1 MIYWPRQ
8 AEEFTIV
15 IPNASGYKPA
25 ADDPALWLEVRNNVG
40 LQEFPGVLDGAAVT
54 ARYISMT
61 FIDWGVPDEMPDGE
75 YDYALRLGAEGPVI
89 SCGLLIVG
97 DYQPAESIQYDKPTT
112 YEQYQ
117 PE

>member
-1 MIYWPRQ
+1 M
-8 AEEFTIV
+8 V
-15 IPNASGYKPA
+15 IPNASGYTPA
-25 ADDPALWLEVRNNVG
+25 ADDPALWMEVRNNVG
-40 LQEFPGVLDGAAVT
+40 LQEFPGELDGAAVT
-54 ARYISMT
+54 PMYISMT
-61 FIDWGVPDEMPDGE
+61 FDHGLLPDEMPDGE
-75 YDYALRLGAEGPVI
+75 YDYALRLGEDGPVI